1 MRNERHR
8 ALIGLSHIKGII
20 WDLDNTLYRLEQAH
34 IKAFNIAIAR
44 AAIAAGVDLDFS
56 HAVELA
62 ARSYIERGQ
71 SGRIFI
77 EEYGAKPQ
85 DLHYTFHHYID
96 EKIIEACRRTQDLFA
111 STPVSHALVTHASK
125 EWAQRVL
132 KQIGLTQWFPDDRLF
147 ALETFGFRH
156 KYESPVAFDAA
167 ARIIGLD
174 ADSIMMVE
182 DVHANLRIPYELGM
196 TTALIH
202 HGRIPAEIPPYVHLH
217 CENSVFLL
225 ENLQASIASG

>member
-1 MRNERHR
+1 M
-8 ALIGLSHIKGII
+8 IGLSHIKGII

-44 AAIAAGVDLDFS
+44 AALASGVDMDFS
-56 HAVELA
+56 RAVELA

-77 EEYGAKPQ
+77 EEYGVKLQ

-111 STPVSHALVTHASK
+111 EIHVSHALVTHASK

-147 ALETFGFRH
+147 ALETFDFAH
-156 KYESPVAFDAA
+156 KYESTVAFDAA
-167 ARIIGLD
+167 SQAMNLD
-174 ADSIMMVE
+174 ADRIMMVE

-202 HGRIPAEIPPYVHLH
+202 HGQAPAEIPPYVHLH

-225 ENLQASIASG
+225 EKLQASIASG